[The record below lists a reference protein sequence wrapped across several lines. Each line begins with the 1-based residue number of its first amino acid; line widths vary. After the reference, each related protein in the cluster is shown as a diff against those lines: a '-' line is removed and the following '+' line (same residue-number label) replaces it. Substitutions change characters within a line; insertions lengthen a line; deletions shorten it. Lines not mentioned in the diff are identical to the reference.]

1 MAERRKKLTR
11 NNKCSHLLAST
22 LVVLYA
28 ALMVGHSADR
38 SNRKVKIFGVAS
50 KDKWTMLRS
59 SPYGYN
65 YMVDYHD
72 ED

>member
-1 MAERRKKLTR
+1 MVSLGTSIAF
-11 NNKCSHLLAST
+11 LLR
-22 LVVLYA
+22 YA